1 MVYDGPFVHQVNIY
15 IPSIA
20 GIALFASVW
29 MGMDVLC

>member
-1 MVYDGPFVHQVNIY
+1 MVYEGPFVYQVNIH
-15 IPSIA
+15 ISSIA